1 MPYHPTCFS
10 FLQFSLNFLLNSANF
25 NHFTLLTSMQ
35 KSIVLRNK
43 NSPFIG
49 VRNAVIKVIDNLL
62 YYFHNERVYIS
73 MTVATIS
80 GTVDSSSKF
89 GLSLIASKPSH
100 WCLIGKSIQSFLA
113 RFWFFAVI
121 RDLIRE
127 SYITESETALWN
139 WKYLVCW
146 IVSGMVSFL
155 RKLWLSLAWFRSYES
170 YDYR

>member
-1 MPYHPTCFS
+1 
-10 FLQFSLNFLLNSANF
+10 
-25 NHFTLLTSMQ
+25 
-35 KSIVLRNK
+35 
-43 NSPFIG
+43 
-49 VRNAVIKVIDNLL
+49 
-62 YYFHNERVYIS
+62 

-113 RFWFFAVI
+113 RFWYFAVI

-170 YDYR
+170 YDYRYFVIIEMFLRAGASRFSGSPVMPETTVSVAVPGTSLKECFRPWLNWRPSTY